1 MCLSCRGRTARSL
14 GAGVFRQIHPIEA
27 DDMKGGG
34 GHFFMPAPS
43 LACCGETAGAV
54 MQRWARRLATSWPWA
69 RST

>member
-1 MCLSCRGRTARSL
+1 
-14 GAGVFRQIHPIEA
+14 VFRQIHPIEA

-54 MQRWARRLATSWPWA
+54 MQRWARRLASSWPWA